1 MRDFVLD
8 SMGKFKRKVML
19 FLDVGRRD
27 GPRDGVQNQVHPQ
40 FYRAYEEMA
49 Q

>member
-8 SMGKFKRKVML
+8 SMGKFKRKVAL
-19 FLDVGRRD
+19 FLYVGRGD
-27 GPRDGVQNQVHPQ
+27 GPGDGVQNEVYSQ
-40 FYRAYEEMA
+40 FYRTYEEMA